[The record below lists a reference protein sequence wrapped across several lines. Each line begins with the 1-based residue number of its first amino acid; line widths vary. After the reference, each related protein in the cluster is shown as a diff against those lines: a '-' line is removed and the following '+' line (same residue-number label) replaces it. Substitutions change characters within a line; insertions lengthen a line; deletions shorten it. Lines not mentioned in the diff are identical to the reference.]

1 MSSMVASAVVEWS
14 ADGRA
19 FTREDLDRMPDD
31 GHRYELIDG
40 ALIVTPAPG
49 LSHQTVVTNLA
60 ALLVPLCPPDLKLLV
75 APFDVDLSDD
85 TRVQHDVLVAPRA
98 NFDGQRLVGA
108 PTLVVEVLSP
118 STRHLDRGLKRARY
132 ETAGC
137 PSYWIIDPLEPSVV
151 AYEMEGDTYREV
163 GRATGDEVLALRRP
177 FSVTLTPAA
186 LAY

>member
-1 MSSMVASAVVEWS
+1 MSSMVAGAVVEWG

-19 FTREDLDRMPDD
+19 FTRDDLDRMPED

-49 LSHQTVVTNLA
+49 LSHQTVVSNLV
-60 ALLVPLCPPDLKLLV
+60 ALLIPLCPPDLKALV
-75 APFDVDLSDD
+75 APFDVDLAED
-85 TRVQHDVLVAPRA
+85 TRVQPDVLVAPRA
-98 NFDGQRLVGA
+98 NFDGRRLKGA

-118 STRHLDRGLKRARY
+118 STRHLDRGLKWARY
-132 ETAGC
+132 ETARC

-151 AYEMEGDTYREV
+151 AYELTGETYREV
-163 GRATGDEVLALRRP
+163 GRATGDEAIALRLP
-177 FSVTLTPAA
+177 FPVTLTPAA